1 MKTSRA
7 QLLWSSDDGFTIV
20 ESLVTMM
27 LVVIIFTGATAS
39 IASTLDVLEINRR
52 FAQATG
58 LGNAVIEEARDL
70 RFDDLIMSDSDST
83 VAADPLITGTGEL
96 VFDPDGGDSLAAE
109 KLVISASG
117 GTIDP
122 HTATRTID
130 NTDYTVHR
138 YVTWVDDTTQGG
150 PDDDYK
156 RYTAVITWDI
166 GGRTYTY
173 QTSTFF
179 SAARRGLPTP
189 SFDIIPETQSAT
201 AEPDAQVVFT
211 HGVRNTGIVDTYDIS
226 VETPLGRLWTPT
238 YYLDVDQN
246 LTFDPTDPLLLD
258 TNGNLTLDT
267 GSVATDE
274 TTFFH
279 VVWTLNGATELP
291 GTEEIKVIVTSGAD
305 PSVNAT
311 ATDTLTI
318 GAAGIVLYLH
328 NNPSPPTGDTTSQ
341 TNLDMDIT
349 VPTEETLYNYSTDSD
364 TDPGRSL
371 DKGGSTNESTNGK
384 MVNWLYQAPEEL
396 TLSGSVQVDLY
407 YANKDFLC
415 DKHLDVVVH
424 LRQKNSANTPNG
436 TVLGTGTGTWN
447 PDVTCSFTMLS
458 ITFPVSAIIPNNKWL
473 EIKVLLDPSIGGDAG
488 YLAYD
493 TATYQS
499 FAIIPTSLSS

>member
-1 MKTSRA
+1 
-7 QLLWSSDDGFTIV
+7 
-20 ESLVTMM
+20 MM

-83 VAADPLITGTGEL
+83 VAADPLITGTGDL

-156 RYTAVITWDI
+156 RFTAVVTWDI

-211 HGVRNTGIVDTYDIS
+211 HGVRNTGIVDTYDIT
-226 VETPLGRLWTPT
+226 VETPFGRFWTPT
-238 YYLDVDQN
+238 LYLDIDQN
-246 LTFDPTDPLLLD
+246 LTFDATDPLLLD
-258 TNGNLTLDT
+258 TNANLVLDT

-274 TTFFH
+274 TVFFH
-279 VVWTLNGATELP
+279 VVWTLNGASEVP
-291 GTEEIKVIVTSGAD
+291 GSEDIIVNVASGAN
-305 PSVNAT
+305 PSVTAT
-311 ATDTLTI
+311 ATDSLTI
-318 GAAGIVLYLH
+318 GPAGIVLLLH
-328 NNPSPPTGDTTSQ
+328 NDPSPPTGDTTSQ
-341 TNLDMDIT
+341 VNLDMDVTDPT
-349 VPTEETLYNYSTDSD
+349 VETLYNYSTDKD
-364 TDPGRSL
+364 TDPGRFL
-371 DKGGSTNESTNGK
+371 DKGGSTDENAKAK
-384 MVNWLYQAPEEL
+384 MINWLYQAPEEL
-396 TLSGSVQVDLY
+396 TLDGNVQVDLY
-407 YANKDFLC
+407 YANQDFDC
-415 DKHLDVVVH
+415 AEHLDVVVH
-424 LRQKNSANTPNG
+424 LRQKNSAGTSNG
-436 TVLGTGTGTWN
+436 TVLGTGTGVWN
-447 PDVTCSFTMLS
+447 PEEIDGTCDFTLLS
-458 ITFPVSAIIPNNKWL
+458 ITFAVSATVPNNKWL
-473 EIKVLLDPSIGGDAG
+473 EIKVLLDPTFGGDPG
-488 YLAYD
+488 YLAFD
-493 TATYQS
+493 TTTFQS